1 MKRLSKEEKLKEKKI
16 YKENEAH
23 HNDLI
28 KLQKESLKVEK
39 VADENYIISLKNINK
54 IYDNHVQAVFDFN
67 LDIKKNE
74 FIVFVGPSGCGKS
87 TTLRMIAGLEDI
99 TYGDLYMYQQF
110 ANNLLPKDR
119 HIGMVFQSYALYP
132 HMSVFENMAFALSV
146 KHIKKDIIEK
156 RVVEAAKVLEIEEY
170 LDRKPNQLSGGQ
182 CQRVALGR
190 AIVSDSDVLLMDE
203 PLSNLDA
210 KLRVTMRSE
219 IVKLHEAMGKTTIY
233 VTHDQT
239 EAMTMASRIVVM
251 NKGYVQ
257 QIGTPE
263 EIFNHPSNV
272 FVATFVGSPSMNI
285 INCKLKNNY
294 IYIDESLPKIKMD
307 EEFTLKVNNYYNLE
321 ISRLNKEL
329 EDYKNI
335 LLTREKEHKFKKIID
350 NLGQVRIDR
359 LSKYIKKEMKDNILN
374 KINLSVNSLIEEY
387 KIMEHSKDIISSFDN
402 VLKEYLYLKEKEENN
417 IKISEI
423 LSSINKLENMK
434 NSEEKALILGIRPEN
449 ILINDNLTNT
459 IFESKIDLAE
469 LLGSEYFIHFKLANK
484 EFIAKVNA
492 KNKMYTNENIKLSF
506 DKEKIHIFDSILEKG
521 IY

>member
-1 MKRLSKEEKLKEKKI
+1 MKKISKEEKLKEKQI

-28 KLQKESLKVEK
+28 KLEKEHAKEEK
-39 VADENYIISLKNINK
+39 IAPKDFLISLQNISK
-54 IYDNHVQAVFDFN
+54 IYDNHVQAVYDFN

-99 TYGDLYMYQQF
+99 TYGDLYMYGDY

-119 HIGMVFQSYALYP
+119 KIGMVFQSYALYP

-146 KHIKKDIIEK
+146 KHVDKEIIEK
-156 RVVEAAKVLEIEEY
+156 RVLEAAKILEIEEL

-190 AIVSDSDVLLMDE
+190 AIVADSPILLMDE

-219 IVKLHEAMGKTTIY
+219 IVKLHEAMDKTTIY

-239 EAMTMASRIVVM
+239 EAMTMATRIVVM

-263 EIFNHPSNV
+263 EIFNHPANI
-272 FVATFVGSPSMNI
+272 FVATFVGSPSMNVV
-285 INCKLKNNY
+285 NVKLKDNKLY
-294 IYIDESLPKIKMD
+294 LSEDLAPIEMKED
-307 EEFTLKVNNYYNLE
+307 FTLKVNTYYENE
-321 ISRLNKEL
+321 INRIKKEL
-329 EDYKNI
+329 DEYKEI
-335 LLTREKEHKFKKIID
+335 LLKREKSDKFSKIID
-350 NLGQVRIDR
+350 KNGQIRIDR
-359 LSKYIKKEMKDNILN
+359 LSKYIKKEMFQSILDTL
-374 KINLSVNSLIEEY
+374 NLNSDQLIQKYE
-387 KIMEHSKDIISSFDN
+387 KMGHSLEIISDFDK
-402 VLKEYLYLKEKEENN
+402 VLKEYLFLKEKEANN
-417 IKISEI
+417 IKIQEF
-423 LSSINKLENMK
+423 LTNINKLEKMK
-434 NSEEKALILGIRPEN
+434 NSSIKDLILGIRPEH
-449 ILINDNLTNT
+449 ILINEENNQFT
-459 IFESKIDLAE
+459 SKIDLPE
-469 LLGSEYFIHFKLANK
+469 LLGSEYFIHFNLANNK
-484 EFIAKVNA
+484 FIAKVSA
-492 KNKMYTNENIKLSF
+492 KNKMSSNEDIKINF
-506 DKEKIHIFDSILEKG
+506 DKEKMHIFDSILEKG